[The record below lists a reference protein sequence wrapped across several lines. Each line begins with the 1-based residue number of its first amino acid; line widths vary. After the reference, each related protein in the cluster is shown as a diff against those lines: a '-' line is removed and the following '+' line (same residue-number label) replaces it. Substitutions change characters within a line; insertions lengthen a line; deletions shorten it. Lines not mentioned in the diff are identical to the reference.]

1 MQLVTPPSPFVA
13 PEAVVGMAVYTAKA
27 MLHGKG
33 SHRDQRCSDQH
44 ADEITLHELPFYPA
58 LKRRAI
64 VKHPPDASSFP
75 ERSACECLF
84 RFNLIFL

>member
-1 MQLVTPPSPFVA
+1 
-13 PEAVVGMAVYTAKA
+13 
-27 MLHGKG
+27 
-33 SHRDQRCSDQH
+33 
-44 ADEITLHELPFYPA
+44 LPFYPA